1 MHSNIDVTDMH
12 LMPLHVHVHAYL
24 LVYMGGHACI
34 EGLRHIRL
42 PSLEVYSG
50 RFGSVFFYAS
60 VYRVV
65 YRFVVVYI
73 LERHV
78 CIFTYSHIDM
88 YIHALY
94 IYMYVYMYTV
104 LLHDHI

>member
-50 RFGSVFFYAS
+50 RFGSVFFSAS
-60 VYRVV
+60 VYMVQICCCV
-65 YRFVVVYI
+65 YFR
-73 LERHV
+73 EAR
-78 CIFTYSHIDM
+78 M
-88 YIHALY
+88 YIY
-94 IYMYVYMYTV
+94 IFAY
-104 LLHDHI
+104 